1 MKNNAVEKRNR
12 FDTHHA
18 VVIGGS
24 MAGLLAARVLS
35 EHFEQV
41 TIIERDE
48 LIDDAQPRKGVPQ
61 GRHVHALLA
70 GGAAILGAYFPD
82 LFAALVQDGA
92 VPVGTTDI
100 RRYQLGVRVA
110 AVPGPVKGL
119 WQSRPFLEQHVRVAL
134 TARNNV
140 HFLDGCSVTRS
151 PVAFLVRL
159 RSSSR
164 K

>member
-1 MKNNAVEKRNR
+1 MKNNTAEKQHR

-35 EHFEQV
+35 EHFEHV
-41 TIIERDE
+41 TVIERDK

-82 LFAALVQDGA
+82 LFATLIQDGA
-92 VPVGTTDI
+92 VAVGTADV

-110 AVPGPVKGL
+110 AVPGPAGA
-119 WQSRPFLEQHVRVAL
+119 RAL
-134 TARNNV
+134 VGARSN
-140 HFLDGCSVTRS
+140 RS
-151 PVAFLVRL
+151 PDHRT
-159 RSSSR
+159 SQ
-164 K
+164 